1 MVRRMVLAAVALSLM
16 FGAVLTFGSR
26 GMSFQAQEAFGGGMS
41 LVAVAFVTWMVFW
54 MRRAAH
60 TMKDDLQGKMGAA
73 VALGPV
79 AVGVAAMLAVG
90 REGLETALFIYPT
103 FQAQG
108 AGAGPAVGALLGI
121 VTAVVL
127 GWLLFR
133 GAIRLDLRKFFLFT
147 GAALIV
153 IAAGVLAY
161 GIHDLQEAAIIPGL
175 DTLAWDLG
183 YSASSW
189 YGTLLKGI
197 FNFSPQMTVLE
208 VIAYVAYLVPTM
220 FLFLR
225 PVSHVNTRPSAPRPT
240 AEAGVTTGA

>member
-1 MVRRMVLAAVALSLM
+1 MAERTVFQS
-16 FGAVLTFGSR
+16 
-26 GMSFQAQEAFGGGMS
+26 MSQRHAIS
-41 LVAVAFVTWMVFW
+41 
-54 MRRAAH
+54 
-60 TMKDDLQGKMGAA
+60 
-73 VALGPV
+73 LGPN
-79 AVGVAAMLAVG
+79 ATIWEAACAMTKANCGSVLIVDT
-90 REGLETALFIYPT
+90 L
-103 FQAQG
+103 
-108 AGAGPAVGALLGI
+108 GALLGI

-197 FNFSPQMTVLE
+197 FNFSPRTTVLE
-208 VIAYVAYLVPTM
+208 AAVWLLYVAIVLP
-220 FLFLR
+220 LFLR
-225 PVSHVNTRPSAPRPT
+225 RPKTADPVAATPAPA
-240 AEAGVTTGA
+240 AEANAPA